1 MTLVRKNNSKKSEM
15 ISLDTM
21 SATALKKKLRDI
33 ERYLKTNEK
42 LSAKGQVSLER
53 QLKACKLMLI
63 ERMAENK
70 EKDMATK
77 YRMVKHF
84 DRKKVERAIKQTQ
97 KKISEVQSLQ
107 EKANVENILYE
118 LQIDLNYILYYPKHR
133 KYLALHPTNGGDDE
147 EMVSKRNEIRQ
158 VIKEAVQN
166 NDLESL
172 NNRFRKE
179 NKLQVIRKMDLENRK
194 KNLKSKVIEGSSNT
208 SKTNNSF
215 DDDFFGSEEED
226 AINDTDDTE
235 IVKV

>member
-235 IVKV
+235 IVK

>member
-1 MTLVRKNNSKKSEM
+1 MALARKNNSKKSEIM
-15 ISLDTM
+15 SLDTM
-21 SATALKKKLRDI
+21 SVTALKKKLRDI

-53 QLKACKLMLI
+53 QLKACKLTLI

-70 EKDMATK
+70 EKDMAAK

-84 DRKKVERAIKQTQ
+84 DRRKVERAIKQTQ
-97 KKISEVQSLQ
+97 KKLSEVQSLQ

-133 KYLALHPTNGGDDE
+133 KYLALHPSNGGDDE

-172 NNRFRKE
+172 NNRFRNE
-179 NKLQVIRKMDLENRK
+179 NKLQVIKKMDNIEKRK
-194 KNLKSKVIEGSSNT
+194 NNLKGKVAVESNT
-208 SKTNNSF
+208 SKTNKSF

-226 AINDTDDTE
+226 MNNDNNDTE
-235 IVKV
+235 V